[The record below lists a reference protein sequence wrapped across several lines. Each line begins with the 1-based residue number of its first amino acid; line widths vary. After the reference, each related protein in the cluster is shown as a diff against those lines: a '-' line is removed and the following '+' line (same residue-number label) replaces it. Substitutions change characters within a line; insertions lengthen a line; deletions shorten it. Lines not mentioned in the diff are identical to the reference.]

1 MHPMVYGG
9 LLRLA
14 IASQGVAVN
23 ASGRN
28 VVSFLLRQKGNST
41 NSPHVFSVIGSASVP
56 MVQLYMSLKL
66 LKGSSLS
73 MLPLWINFW
82 QSSRPMGS
90 E

>member
-1 MHPMVYGG
+1 MHTMFYGG

-14 IASQGVAVN
+14 ITAQSVAVN
-23 ASGRN
+23 ASGMN

-41 NSPHVFSVIGSASVP
+41 NSPHVFSVIGSASV
-56 MVQLYMSLKL
+56 QLYMSLKL
-66 LKGSSLS
+66 LEGSSLS

>member
-41 NSPHVFSVIGSASVP
+41 NSPHVFSVIGSAFCPNGPVVYEP
-56 MVQLYMSLKL
+56 EAARRFFTLNATSLDKFL
-66 LKGSSLS
+66 AIQQTDGK
-73 MLPLWINFW
+73 
-82 QSSRPMGS
+82 
-90 E
+90 